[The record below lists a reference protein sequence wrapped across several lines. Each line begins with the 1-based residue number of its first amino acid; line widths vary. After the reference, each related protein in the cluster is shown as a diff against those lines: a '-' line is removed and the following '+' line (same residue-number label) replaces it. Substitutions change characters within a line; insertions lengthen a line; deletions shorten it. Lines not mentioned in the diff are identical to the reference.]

1 MTVPPLAGQVVIV
14 GGPEEEDELLSI
26 AVDEGAAVPLF
37 DSTEEAQD
45 FLHATGDLGKDWRPV
60 EVSAQALVEI
70 LEYQGEE
77 VEYVAISPP
86 PERLEGGMEMQ
97 VLYREIL
104 IDLLKRQTEPEKEL
118 EDPRPEQKRGF
129 LRRLFGG

>member
-14 GGPEEEDELLSI
+14 GGPEEEEELLAI
-26 AVDEGAAVPLF
+26 AVDEGDAIPLF
-37 DSTEEAQD
+37 DSPEEAQD
-45 FLHATGDLGKDWRPV
+45 FLDATGDLGEHWRPV
-60 EVSAQALVEI
+60 EVSASALIEV

-104 IDLLKRQTEPEKEL
+104 IDLLKRQTEPEEEL
-118 EDPRPEQKRGF
+118 ETPRPEQKRGF

>member
-1 MTVPPLAGQVVIV
+1 MTNPPLAGQVVIV
-14 GGPEEEDELLSI
+14 GGPEKEDELLAIS
-26 AVDEGAAVPLF
+26 VDEGAAIPLF
-37 DSTEEAQD
+37 DSVDEAQD
-45 FLHATGDLGKDWRPV
+45 FIDSTGEFGEDWQPV
-60 EVSAQALVEI
+60 EVSPDTLVEI

-104 IDLLKRQTEPEKEL
+104 IDLLKRQSPAEEPRE
-118 EDPRPEQKRGF
+118 PQPKRGLF
-129 LRRLFGG
+129 KRLFGG